1 MRKLLN
7 LSGKIDQDTVGLL
20 GLVNQIV
27 SEMGVEY
34 LVVGATARDLVMHYG
49 YGARIQRATRDIDF
63 AIQIANWVE
72 FEEIKNRLTEHGF
85 KSGQSL
91 QRMVS
96 PTGMPVDLVPFGTIA
111 DMNLNIQW
119 PPSGEVEMDVTG
131 FVEAHNAAVQ
141 MIIQNDPLIQVP
153 VASPQGLA
161 LLKLVAWDDRTSEL
175 RTKDAKD
182 MAYLLETYQTVEQSL
197 DRIYEI
203 DGLMER
209 YGWEINLGSAH
220 LLGIDTAEIAGL
232 QTKSKVRAIL
242 DRNFEEGVSNRLV
255 EEMCS
260 RLNEEYDEKLKLLE
274 AFSNGFRT

>member
-1 MRKLLN
+1 MLN
-7 LSGKIDQDTVGLL
+7 LSERVDQDTVHLL
-20 GLVNQIV
+20 GLVSQIT

-49 YGARIQRATRDIDF
+49 FGARIQRATKDIDF
-63 AIQIANWVE
+63 AIQIANWAE
-72 FEEIKNRLTEHGF
+72 FEGIKNRLMEHGF
-85 KSGQSL
+85 KNSQSL

-111 DMNLNIQW
+111 DKNSNIQW

-131 FVEAHNAAVQ
+131 FIEAHNAAVQ
-141 MIIQNDPLIQVP
+141 VIVQNDPLIQVP

-161 LLKLVAWDDRTSEL
+161 LLKLIAWDDRTSDL
-175 RTKDAKD
+175 RTKDARD
-182 MAYLLETYQTVEQSL
+182 IAYLLETYQSVDQSI

-203 DGLMER
+203 DGLMEQ
-209 YGWEINLGSAH
+209 YEWEINLGSAH
-220 LLGIDTAEIAGL
+220 LLGIDTAEIASR
-232 QTKSKVRAIL
+232 QTKSQVSAIL
-242 DRNFEEGVSNRLV
+242 NKNFEEGVPNRLV

-260 RLNEEYDEKLKLLE
+260 RLNEEYDEKLNLLE